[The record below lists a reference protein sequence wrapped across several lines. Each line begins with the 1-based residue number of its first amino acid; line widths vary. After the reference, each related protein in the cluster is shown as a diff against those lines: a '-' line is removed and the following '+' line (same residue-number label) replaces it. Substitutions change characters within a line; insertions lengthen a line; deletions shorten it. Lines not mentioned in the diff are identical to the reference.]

1 MTIEALTQFFAWMTL
16 INLVLFLISAVFAM
30 LFKNVGTAMHARM
43 FGIDPKRATEIWY
56 SYLGAF
62 KIAFI
67 MLNLTPYLALRFF
80 M

>member
-1 MTIEALTQFFAWMTL
+1 MTIEVLTQFFAWMTL
-16 INLVLFLISAVFAM
+16 INLVFFVITAVLSM

-43 FGIDPKRATEIWY
+43 FGLDADRVVEIWY
-56 SYLGAF
+56 SYLGTF

>member
-1 MTIEALTQFFAWMTL
+1 MTIEVLTQLFAWMTL
-16 INLVLFLISAVFAM
+16 INLVIFLISVVFSM
-30 LFKNVGTAMHARM
+30 VFRNFGTSMHARM
-43 FGIDPKRATEIWY
+43 FGIGAERVAEIWY
-56 SYLGAF
+56 HYLGAF